1 LAGHAVQIAFC
12 GAHSGASEIGLSVTE
27 TIMASLLWVAGA
39 ANQAASA
46 EIMAVCLPAPGVE
59 SGEAV
64 IGRMNPKW

>member
-1 LAGHAVQIAFC
+1 
-12 GAHSGASEIGLSVTE
+12 
-27 TIMASLLWVAGA
+27 MASLLWVAGA

-46 EIMAVCLPAPGVE
+46 EIMAVCLPGPGVE